1 MSNVGAWNGVIARA
15 QSAIDRFYIAFVFGT
30 NDYRIYLRKNG
41 LYFSL
46 ITGTTETWLAGD
58 IIGLEAAGFNPVQLT
73 LLRNGNPVLTY
84 TDTTEN
90 LVGGSPGI
98 GIFSPPGDHL
108 AIDDW
113 EGGNL
118 GTLGILRSLG
128 TLVPDTQ
135 APSTPGNLVATA
147 SGASQIKLSWT
158 ASTNN
163 VGVTQYEVQR
173 QDPGST
179 SFVDVGTTTRTS
191 YNDTALA
198 EGTSYSYRVLVRD
211 ATGRLKQY
219 SGVASVTTASPT
231 INPR

>member
-1 MSNVGAWNGVIARA
+1 
-15 QSAIDRFYIAFVFGT
+15 
-30 NDYRIYLRKNG
+30 
-41 LYFSL
+41 
-46 ITGTTETWLAGD
+46 
-58 IIGLEAAGFNPVQLT
+58 

-98 GIFSPPGDHL
+98 GIFSPSGAHL

-128 TLVPDTQ
+128 TLGPDTQ

-147 SGASQIKLSWT
+147 SGVSQVKLSWT

-163 VGVTQYEVQR
+163 VGVTKYEVER

-179 SFVDVGTTTRTS
+179 SFVHVGATTGTS
-191 YNDTALA
+191 YNDTGLA
-198 EGTSYSYRVLVRD
+198 EGTGYSYRVLVRD
-211 ATGRLKQY
+211 ATGRLEKY